1 MKKSIFILIG
11 IYFITLISITAQSK
25 YEDADKAVK
34 KKDYA
39 AALNIAKEFL
49 DRDSAS
55 VAIKILIQLREYMS
69 TDKKLYEY
77 FGDAYGKI
85 KVNELALTNYEQAES
100 IDSTDVALLTKIAD
114 ILYKQKRYTEAVNKY
129 LKIVYLDPKN
139 TKAYLETA
147 TILYAAKRYAD
158 AAIMYEKYLVL
169 DKSKDAYEKITNAY
183 NTTKIY
189 DKSYTYAVEGLTKY
203 PDDILLKKN
212 AAIAS
217 YNLKKF
223 EDAAKYY
230 NAVPDSLLSIND
242 LKNAGTSFSTIKS
255 DSIAIMYFE
264 LVIKKD
270 TSANHNQSNL
280 FMDIANS
287 YFRNK
292 ENEKA
297 VKYYAEKIK
306 VDPQYEPAYRYMGF
320 AYFIDGKFN
329 EARQAFLD
337 AKNLNDTTF
346 TTNYY
351 LAQCYNRVDSTEK
364 AAEQYLKVLKL
375 AEGKEKQY
383 KDAIFEAS
391 DFLGRRAYQRKNYS
405 GAITYFS
412 RALQFKPSE
421 WRFMEMLGV
430 CNFML
435 QNNDEAI
442 KWYKATLKYNPNSDV
457 AKKGLR
463 RLSAD

>member
-1 MKKSIFILIG
+1 MKKSILILIG
-11 IYFITLISITAQSK
+11 IYFITLISVTAQSK
-25 YEDADKAVK
+25 SDDADKAIK

-39 AALNIAKEFL
+39 TALKIAKDFIEK
-49 DRDSAS
+49 DSAS
-55 VAIKILIQLREYMS
+55 VALKILIQLREYMS
-69 TDKKLYEY
+69 ADKFLYEY
-77 FGDAYGKI
+77 LGDAYAKMN
-85 KVNELALTNYEQAES
+85 VAELALMNYGQAES
-100 IDSTDVALLTKIAD
+100 IDSTDVTILTKTAD
-114 ILYKQKRYTEAVNKY
+114 LLYKQKKYKESVNKY
-129 LKIVYLDPKN
+129 LKIVSIDPKN
-139 TKAYLETA
+139 TKAYLDAA
-147 TILYAAKRYAD
+147 TILYAGKLYAD
-158 AAIMYEKYLVL
+158 AAIMFEKYLTL
-169 DKSKDAYEKITNAY
+169 DKSKEAYEKITSAY
-183 NTTKIY
+183 NSTKNY
-189 DKSYTYAVEGLTKY
+189 DKSYSYATEGLTKY
-203 PDDILLKKN
+203 PDDRLLKKN

-223 EDAAKYY
+223 DEAAKYY

-255 DSIAIMYFE
+255 DSLAIYYYQ

-270 TSANHNQSNL
+270 STQSSL

-306 VDPQYEPAYRYMGF
+306 VDPKYEPAYRYMGF

-329 EARQAFLD
+329 NARQAFLD
-337 AKNLNDTTF
+337 AKNLIDTTF
-346 TTNYY
+346 ATNYY
-351 LAQCYNRVDSTEK
+351 LAQSYVRVDSSEQ
-364 AAEQYLKVLKL
+364 AAEQYLRVLKL

-383 KDAIFEAS
+383 KEAILEAS

-442 KWYKATLKYNPNSDV
+442 KWYKATLKYNPNNDV

>member
-1 MKKSIFILIG
+1 MKRSILILIG
-11 IYFITLISITAQSK
+11 IYFITLISVTAQSK
-25 YEDADKAVK
+25 SDDADKAIK

-39 AALNIAKEFL
+39 GALNIARDCIAK
-49 DRDSAS
+49 DSAS
-55 VAIKILIQLREYMS
+55 VAVKILIQLREFMQN
-69 TDKKLYEY
+69 DKILYECL
-77 FGDAYGKI
+77 GDAYAKMN
-85 KVNELALTNYEQAES
+85 VAELALTNYAQAES
-100 IDSTDVALLTKIAD
+100 LDSTNVSVLTKTAD
-114 ILYKQKRYTEAVNKY
+114 LLYKQKRYKEAVNKY
-129 LKIVYLDPKN
+129 LRIVSIDPKN
-139 TKAYLETA
+139 TKAYLDAA
-147 TILYAAKRYAD
+147 TILYAGKLYAD
-158 AAIMYEKYLVL
+158 AAIMFEKYLTL
-169 DKSKDAYEKITNAY
+169 DKSKEAYEKITSAY
-183 NTTKIY
+183 ISTKSF
-189 DKSYTYAVEGLTKY
+189 DKSYTYATEGLAKY
-203 PDDILLKKN
+203 PDNVLLKKN

-223 EDAAKYY
+223 DEAAKYY

-255 DSIAIMYFE
+255 DSIAIKYFE
-264 LVIKKD
+264 KVIKKD
-270 TSANHNQSNL
+270 STQSSL

-297 VKYYAEKIK
+297 VKYYTAKIK
-306 VDPQYEPAYRYMGF
+306 IDPKFEPAYRYMGF
-320 AYFIDGKFN
+320 AYFIDGKYN
-329 EARQAFLD
+329 DARQAFHN

-351 LAQCYNRVDSTEK
+351 LAQAYSRVDSSEQ
-364 AAEQYLKVLKL
+364 AAEQYVKVLKL

-383 KDAIFEAS
+383 KEAILEAS
-391 DFLGRRAYQRKNYS
+391 DFLGRRAYTRKNYS
-405 GAITYFS
+405 AAITYFS
-412 RALQFKPSE
+412 KALQFKPSE

-435 QNNDEAI
+435 QNNDEAV

>member
-1 MKKSIFILIG
+1 MKKSILILIG
-11 IYFITLISITAQSK
+11 IYFITLISVTAQSK
-25 YEDADKAVK
+25 SDDADKAIK

-39 AALNIAKEFL
+39 TALKIAKDFIEK
-49 DRDSAS
+49 DSAS
-55 VAIKILIQLREYMS
+55 VALKILIQLREYMS
-69 TDKKLYEY
+69 ADKFLYEY
-77 FGDAYGKI
+77 LGDAYAKMN
-85 KVNELALTNYEQAES
+85 VAELALMNYGQAES
-100 IDSTDVALLTKIAD
+100 IDSTDVTILTKTAD
-114 ILYKQKRYTEAVNKY
+114 LLYKQKKYKESVNKY
-129 LKIVYLDPKN
+129 LKIVSIDPKN
-139 TKAYLETA
+139 TKAYLDAA
-147 TILYAAKRYAD
+147 TILYAGKLYAD
-158 AAIMYEKYLVL
+158 AAIMFEKYLTL
-169 DKSKDAYEKITNAY
+169 DKSKEAYEKITSAY
-183 NTTKIY
+183 NSTKNY
-189 DKSYTYAVEGLTKY
+189 DKSYSYAIEGLTKY
-203 PDDILLKKN
+203 PDDRLLKKN

-223 EDAAKYY
+223 DEAAKYY

-255 DSIAIMYFE
+255 DSLAIYYYQ

-270 TSANHNQSNL
+270 STQSSL

-306 VDPQYEPAYRYMGF
+306 VDPKYEPAYRYMGF

-329 EARQAFLD
+329 NARQAFLD
-337 AKNLNDTTF
+337 AKNLIDTTF
-346 TTNYY
+346 ATNYY
-351 LAQCYNRVDSTEK
+351 LAQSYVRVDSSEQ
-364 AAEQYLKVLKL
+364 AAEQYLRVLKL

-383 KDAIFEAS
+383 KEAILEAS

-442 KWYKATLKYNPNSDV
+442 KWYKATLKYNPNNDV